1 MPKILKP
8 LTNMEIQK
16 AKPKN
21 KVYYLRDGD
30 GLALQINPSGSKI
43 WLLYYTHPIKKKRTT
58 YTIGHYPHISLKE
71 ARAEKNR
78 LKELIRQKKEL
89 QPKKS
94 KTFGHVADKYFSKLS
109 VEFSDTYLR
118 KEKSRYQRY
127 LSQLEHADIEELNKD
142 TFISI
147 AQKIQQMGHLEQGKR
162 VFNLAKRILDFAV
175 ANDYMENNFLSN
187 LPLRLILKTP
197 KAKNYAHITDP
208 KEFGILLNAIEEYDG
223 SFFTKHAL
231 NLLALTFVRPA
242 NIRQMEW
249 SEIDFEERLWKIPAE
264 KMKMNNP
271 HIVPLSEQ
279 AIEILKDLK
288 LFEKSRYVFYA
299 ATSTQK
305 AMSENTLNQALMR
318 LGYKGKMTSHGFRH
332 TASTLLHENIHKHGV
347 SSEVIEL
354 QLAHTDRNHIRAVYN
369 KAQFLE
375 QRIKLMQWW
384 AYYLDE
390 LKVSIF

>member
-43 WLLYYTHPIKKKRTT
+43 WLLSYTHPIKKRRTI
-58 YTIGHYPHISLKE
+58 YTIGHYPHISLQE

-127 LSQLEHADIEELNKD
+127 FSQLEHADI
-142 TFISI
+142 
-147 AQKIQQMGHLEQGKR
+147 
-162 VFNLAKRILDFAV
+162 
-175 ANDYMENNFLSN
+175 ENNFLSN

-249 SEIDFEERLWKIPAE
+249 SEIDFEDRLWKIPAE

-347 SSEVIEL
+347 PSEVIEL
-354 QLAHTDRNHIRAVYN
+354 QLAHTDRNHIRAIYN

-375 QRIKLMQWW
+375 QRIKLLQWW